1 MRPRPF
7 FVVGTDTDVGKTFIS
22 SALLGLARGR
32 GLRCIGMKPIAA
44 GCRLDAGSLR
54 SDDALSLMSA
64 SDTQVEYETINPIAF
79 KPHIAPHIAAAQAG
93 RALRAADLTA
103 HCRAVLARA
112 VDFVLIEGA
121 GGWLVPINDT
131 ETLADVCVEL
141 NAAVILVV
149 GMKLGCLNHA
159 LLTAA
164 AIERVGLEL
173 AGWVANSVTG
183 PMSCLDENVDTLR
196 ERLRAPCLGVVP
208 RLGAVDPS
216 AAQPFLNLDPL
227 LS

>member
-1 MRPRPF
+1 MRRRAF

-22 SALLGLARGR
+22 SALLGLARAR

-64 SDTQVEYETINPIAF
+64 SATHLDYETINPIAF
-79 KPHIAPHIAAAQAG
+79 EPHIAPHIAAAQAG
-93 RALRAADLTA
+93 HTLRAADLTA
-103 HCRAVLARA
+103 YCRAVVAQE

-141 NAAVILVV
+141 NAAVLLVV
-149 GMKLGCLNHA
+149 A

-164 AIERVGLEL
+164 AIETAGLDL

-196 ERLRAPCLGVVP
+196 TRFRAPCLGVVP
-208 RLGAVDPS
+208 RLGAAEPS
-216 AAQPFLNLDPL
+216 AAHPFLDLAPL

>member
-64 SDTQVEYETINPIAF
+64 SDTQIEYETINPIAF

-103 HCRAVLARA
+103 HCRAVVARA

-131 ETLADVCVEL
+131 ETLADVCVAL

-159 LLTAA
+159 LLGPRPVRWSSVARRPATASWCNGA
-164 AIERVGLEL
+164 SAPPTTSPTSPPPSRCCRPSG
-173 AGWVANSVTG
+173 SCSTG
-183 PMSCLDENVDTLR
+183 SCSTR
-196 ERLRAPCLGVVP
+196 RAMTRC
-208 RLGAVDPS
+208 
-216 AAQPFLNLDPL
+216 
-227 LS
+227 